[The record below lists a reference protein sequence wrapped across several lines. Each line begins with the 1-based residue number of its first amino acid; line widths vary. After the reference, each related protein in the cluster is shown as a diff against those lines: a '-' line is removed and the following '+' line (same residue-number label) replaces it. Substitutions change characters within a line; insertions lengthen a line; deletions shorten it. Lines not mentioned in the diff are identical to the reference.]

1 MQFQSSKPPP
11 VGKTASVKKV
21 TPRPAETLEDVTDA
35 ANLKKD
41 LELQR
46 LLKESHLFHRPSL
59 TSAPSANR
67 EKVTDLR
74 MQALGAKAS
83 LFAQQ
88 RMPLAHRRGI
98 AAKAVMREEVR
109 RKEAQENGVIL
120 EKASKVKRGDA
131 GKRDRGI
138 GTPAV
143 GKFAGGTLK
152 LSRKD
157 IHEINGPRQ
166 VVRGRRKGKR

>member
-1 MQFQSSKPPP
+1 MQP
-11 VGKTASVKKV
+11 V
-21 TPRPAETLEDVTDA
+21 ETKEDLTDA

-46 LLKESHLFHRPSL
+46 LLKESHLLERPSSA
-59 TSAPSANR
+59 TAPSANR
-67 EKVTDLR
+67 EKITDLR
-74 MQALGAKAS
+74 MQALGAKSS

-88 RMPLAHRRGI
+88 KMPLAHRRGI
-98 AAKAVMREEVR
+98 KAKAVMREEVR
-109 RKEAQENGVIL
+109 RKEARENGVIL
-120 EKASKVKRGDA
+120 EKPSKGKRSDT
-131 GKRDRGI
+131 GKRDRSI
-138 GTPAV
+138 GTPSV

-166 VVRGRRKGKR
+166 AVRGKRKGKR

>member
-1 MQFQSSKPPP
+1 M
-11 VGKTASVKKV
+11 
-21 TPRPAETLEDVTDA
+21 DA

-41 LELQR
+41 LDLQR
-46 LLKESHLFHRPSL
+46 LLKESHLLDRPTL
-59 TSAPSANR
+59 SATPTANR
-67 EKVTDLR
+67 ERITDLR

-83 LFAQQ
+83 LFTQQ
-88 RMPLAHRRGI
+88 KMPLSHRRGI
-98 AAKAVMREEVR
+98 KAKATAREEVR
-109 RKEAQENGVIL
+109 RKEAQENGIIL
-120 EKASKVKRGDA
+120 ERASKGKRSDLE
-131 GKRDRGI
+131 KRDRGV

-166 VVRGRRKGKR
+166 AIRGKRKGKR

>member
-1 MQFQSSKPPP
+1 
-11 VGKTASVKKV
+11 
-21 TPRPAETLEDVTDA
+21 VTDA

-46 LLKESHLFHRPSL
+46 LLKESHLLERPSVK
-59 TSAPSANR
+59 R
-67 EKVTDLR
+67 DKVTDLR
-74 MQALGAKAS
+74 LQALGAKAS
-83 LFAQQ
+83 VFAQQ
-88 RMPLAHRRGI
+88 KMPLAHRRGI
-98 AAKAVMREEVR
+98 KAKAIMREEVR

-120 EKASKVKRGDA
+120 ERASRSKRIDTR
-131 GKRDRGI
+131 KRDRGI

-152 LSRKD
+152 LSQKD

-166 VVRGRRKGKR
+166 AVRGTRKGKR

>member
-1 MQFQSSKPPP
+1 
-11 VGKTASVKKV
+11 
-21 TPRPAETLEDVTDA
+21 VTDA

-41 LELQR
+41 LDLQR
-46 LLKESHLFHRPSL
+46 LLKESHLLDRPSL
-59 TSAPSANR
+59 TSAPGVNR
-67 EKVTDLR
+67 DKVTDLR

-83 LFAQQ
+83 LLAQQ
-88 RMPLAHRRGI
+88 KMPLAQRRGI
-98 AAKAVMREEVR
+98 KAKAVMKEEVR

-120 EKASKVKRGDA
+120 ERASKSKQSDSR
-131 GKRDRGI
+131 KRDRGI

-166 VVRGRRKGKR
+166 AVRGRRRGKR

>member
-1 MQFQSSKPPP
+1 
-11 VGKTASVKKV
+11 
-21 TPRPAETLEDVTDA
+21 VTDA

-46 LLKESHLFHRPSL
+46 LLKESHLLERPSL
-59 TSAPSANR
+59 SSAPSVKR
-67 EKVTDLR
+67 DKVTDLR
-74 MQALGAKAS
+74 LQALGAKAS
-83 LFAQQ
+83 VFAQQ
-88 RMPLAHRRGI
+88 KMPLAHRRGI
-98 AAKAVMREEVR
+98 KAKAIMREEVR

-120 EKASKVKRGDA
+120 ERASRSKRIDTR
-131 GKRDRGI
+131 KRDRGI

-152 LSRKD
+152 LSQKD

-166 VVRGRRKGKR
+166 AVRGTRKGKR